1 MKYLCLVY
9 HDEESEVDHMSESE
23 FAAVEQ
29 DVREYIGR
37 LRDRG
42 NHIVAAPLQAPDT
55 AATMRLRNG
64 VLTHVTGTGP
74 AAAGPD
80 VEITLTEADLRAL
93 LLGTVAPAGLAA
105 RDTVGITGDTG
116 RIAELVG
123 RLGTPDPDFV
133 IVTP

>member
-1 MKYLCLVY
+1 MHGKGV
-9 HDEESEVDHMSESE
+9 
-23 FAAVEQ
+23 FAVQNIAEGETV
-29 DVREYIGR
+29 
-37 LRDRG
+37 
-42 NHIVAAPLQAPDT
+42 
-55 AATMRLRNG
+55 TMRLRNG